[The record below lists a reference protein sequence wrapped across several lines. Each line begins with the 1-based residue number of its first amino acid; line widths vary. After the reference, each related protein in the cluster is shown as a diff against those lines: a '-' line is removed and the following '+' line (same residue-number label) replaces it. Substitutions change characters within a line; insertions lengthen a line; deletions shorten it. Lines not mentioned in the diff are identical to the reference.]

1 MLPPAG
7 VTRRGAAAAVPLLL
21 LLALCC
27 SLAPAARAVRSGTW
41 ACAEPGPVCNA
52 LGDLYADTGGATTW
66 SAFGSKTQLTT
77 ASVGWRGA
85 DAGPTPAIS
94 YCTFFGITCT
104 GGVITELC
112 APRVRAASGHGVA
125 CTRAHVSVTRV
136 LRFC

>member
-1 MLPPAG
+1 
-7 VTRRGAAAAVPLLL
+7 
-21 LLALCC
+21 
-27 SLAPAARAVRSGTW
+27 
-41 ACAEPGPVCNA
+41 VCDA
-52 LGDLYADTGGATTW
+52 LGDLYADTGGPTTW
-66 SAFGSKTQLTT
+66 RWFGDNIGQQI

-112 APRVRAASGHGVA
+112 APHVRAASGHGVA